1 MSCYNENGGLTYRS
15 YLPGYLRKRNTFRDQ
30 LVIPSACIPL
40 VLHACRD
47 HAMSG
52 GHLAYKHTFDKVR
65 DTFWWPTLHHD
76 VKTWCSD
83 FTFVNGGNHHIVEP
97 SYLPGTGHLPVDR
110 PFRRVSLDLVEYKTK
125 SVPPTKLICSYA
137 LTIIDNLTRF
147 AVLVTLP
154 DKKESRPLQKLLS
167 KGQLI
172 SSDHPRY
179 SIPIKARS
187 LTIKL

>member
-1 MSCYNENGGLTYRS
+1 MITPCLVDISLTNIRLTKCAIHFGGRRYTTTSKL
-15 YLPGYLRKRNTFRDQ
+15 G
-30 LVIPSACIPL
+30 VAI
-40 VLHACRD
+40 V
-47 HAMSG
+47 
-52 GHLAYKHTFDKVR
+52 
-65 DTFWWPTLHHD
+65 
-76 VKTWCSD
+76 
-83 FTFVNGGNHHIVEP
+83 TFVNGGNHHIVEP

-125 SVPPTKLICSYA
+125 SVPPTRLICSYA